1 MYYGP
6 IELKTFKNQYYLS
19 FHFQMSEKEIE
30 TCEFEMDLKNF
41 FLRSNQSND
50 NIISAYRQGLKTG
63 VGNCIFWSQIGSR
76 FGTPGGTPS
85 TRIPRS
91 TPPGNN
97 DGVSKY
103 SSAHE
108 IQ

>member
-1 MYYGP
+1 MSKK
-6 IELKTFKNQYYLS
+6 ETETF
-19 FHFQMSEKEIE
+19 I
-30 TCEFEMDLKNF
+30 F

-50 NIISAYRQGLKTG
+50 NIISAYRPGLKTG
-63 VGNCIFWSQIGSR
+63 VGNYIFWSEIGST
-76 FGTPGGTPS
+76 FGAPGGTPS

-91 TPPGNN
+91 TPTPGNN